1 MIKNSS
7 KKRMGIALLACLVV
21 MTLSSAL
28 LITVVVQEL
37 STRKKFEQI
46 NLETKVQ
53 NLAMSAQEIVLSF
66 LLEEAASKI
75 PVIMTPI
82 SGAKVGCKVQ
92 ESSKGFYTIEIDAE
106 YSAED
111 KKPVR
116 SILSGAF
123 LIKTLDGKRVAQS
136 VNQ

>member
-1 MIKNSS
+1 MIKNSI

-53 NLAMSAQEIVLSF
+53 NLAMSAQEIVLGF
-66 LLEEAASKI
+66 LLEDAASKI
-75 PVIMTPI
+75 PMILTPI
-82 SGAKVGCKVQ
+82 SGSKVLCKVQ
-92 ESSKGFYTIEIDAE
+92 ETSKGIYTIEIDAE
-106 YSAED
+106 YTADD

-116 SILSGAF
+116 SVLSGAF
-123 LIKTLDGKRVAQS
+123 LIKTKDAKRFAQP
-136 VNQ
+136 VGQ